1 MKKQRYVLDSYP
13 LLAYFQDEPAAD
25 RVEQLLE
32 AARREEASLYL
43 SLINLGE
50 VAYIIERRYG
60 QGRWHAVQTLIDR
73 WPVQVVG
80 IDRERVLNAA
90 HIKAYYPISYADA
103 FAVALAQELDAP
115 VLTGDP
121 EFHKVEDMVQVLWL
135 E

>member
-1 MKKQRYVLDSYP
+1 VRKRRYVLDSYP

-32 AARREEASLYL
+32 ATRRGEASLYL

-50 VAYIIERRYG
+50 VAYIIERRHG
-60 QGRWHAVQTLIDR
+60 QALWHAVQTLVDR

-90 HIKAYYPISYADA
+90 HIKAHYPISYADA
-103 FAVALAQELDAP
+103 FAVALAQELEAP
-115 VLTGDP
+115 VVTGDP
-121 EFHKVEDMVQVLWL
+121 EFHKVEEIVQVLWL
-135 E
+135 S

>member
-1 MKKQRYVLDSYP
+1 MLT
-13 LLAYFQDEPAAD
+13 YFQDEPAAE

-32 AARREEASLYL
+32 AARRGEASLYL

-60 QGRWHAVQTLIDR
+60 QGRWHVVQTLVDR
-73 WPVQVVG
+73 WPVQVVS

-90 HIKAYYPISYADA
+90 HIKAYHPISYADA
-103 FAVALAQELDAP
+103 FAVALAQELNAP
-115 VLTGDP
+115 VVTGDP
-121 EFHKVEDMVQVLWL
+121 EFHKVEEFVQVLWL